1 MNKVRKICLIIVA
14 CVLVIAAGVMVY
26 LTVQSG
32 KSSNSAS
39 EVATSKTVSKNK
51 HKGSS
56 TSSSSSSQSS
66 SSEKSSSDD
75 QSSKF
80 VQSGWSSDQEAQL
93 ASFMNRFGTKMKQK
107 YKEYNGQESIE
118 NLAGEKY
125 PDDFNNRTFKMYS
138 DNSKKTETINIGWD
152 PSLKKDYDYHVVSI
166 FNCNVGNP
174 EQHITYLFS
183 VHDGQP
189 VALVDQTTNGSD
201 CMVKETANQE
211 VRTAFANIFEG
222 NN

>member
-56 TSSSSSSQSS
+56 TSSSSLSQSS
-66 SSEKSSSDD
+66 SSEESSSDD

-80 VQSGWSSDQEAQL
+80 AQSGWSSDQEAQL

-118 NLAGEKY
+118 TLAGEKY
-125 PDDFNNRTFKMYS
+125 PDEFNNRTFKMYS

>member
-1 MNKVRKICLIIVA
+1 
-14 CVLVIAAGVMVY
+14 MVY

-66 SSEKSSSDD
+66 SSKESSSDD

-80 VQSGWSSDQEAQL
+80 AQSGWSSDQKAQL

-118 NLAGEKY
+118 TLAGEKY

>member
-66 SSEKSSSDD
+66 SSKESSSDD

-80 VQSGWSSDQEAQL
+80 AQSGWSSDQEAQL

-118 NLAGEKY
+118 TLAGEKY
-125 PDDFNNRTFKMYS
+125 PDDFKMYS

>member
-14 CVLVIAAGVMVY
+14 CVLVIAAGVVVY

-80 VQSGWSSDQEAQL
+80 AQSGWSSDQEAQL

-118 NLAGEKY
+118 TLAGEKY
-125 PDDFNNRTFKMYS
+125 PDDFNNRTFKMCS

>member
-14 CVLVIAAGVMVY
+14 CVLVIAAGVVVY

-39 EVATSKTVSKNK
+39 EVATSKNK

-56 TSSSSSSQSS
+56 TSSSSLSQSS
-66 SSEKSSSDD
+66 SSEESSSDD

-80 VQSGWSSDQEAQL
+80 AQSGWSSDQEAQL

-118 NLAGEKY
+118 TLAGEKY
-125 PDDFNNRTFKMYS
+125 PDDFNNRTLRCIPIIARRQRQS
-138 DNSKKTETINIGWD
+138 TSAGIH
-152 PSLKKDYDYHVVSI
+152 L
-166 FNCNVGNP
+166 
-174 EQHITYLFS
+174 
-183 VHDGQP
+183 
-189 VALVDQTTNGSD
+189 
-201 CMVKETANQE
+201 
-211 VRTAFANIFEG
+211 
-222 NN
+222 

>member
-1 MNKVRKICLIIVA
+1 
-14 CVLVIAAGVMVY
+14 
-26 LTVQSG
+26 
-32 KSSNSAS
+32 
-39 EVATSKTVSKNK
+39 
-51 HKGSS
+51 
-56 TSSSSSSQSS
+56 
-66 SSEKSSSDD
+66 
-75 QSSKF
+75 
-80 VQSGWSSDQEAQL
+80 
-93 ASFMNRFGTKMKQK
+93 MNRFGTKMKQK

-118 NLAGEKY
+118 TLAGEKY
-125 PDDFNNRTFKMYS
+125 PDDFNNRTFKMCS

-174 EQHITYLFS
+174 EQHITYLFN

>member
-1 MNKVRKICLIIVA
+1 
-14 CVLVIAAGVMVY
+14 
-26 LTVQSG
+26 
-32 KSSNSAS
+32 
-39 EVATSKTVSKNK
+39 
-51 HKGSS
+51 
-56 TSSSSSSQSS
+56 
-66 SSEKSSSDD
+66 
-75 QSSKF
+75 
-80 VQSGWSSDQEAQL
+80 
-93 ASFMNRFGTKMKQK
+93 MNRFGTKMKQK

-118 NLAGEKY
+118 TLAGEKY

>member
-1 MNKVRKICLIIVA
+1 
-14 CVLVIAAGVMVY
+14 MVY

-56 TSSSSSSQSS
+56 TSSSSLSQSS
-66 SSEKSSSDD
+66 SSEESSSDD

-80 VQSGWSSDQEAQL
+80 AQSGWSSDQEAQL

-118 NLAGEKY
+118 TLAGEK
-125 PDDFNNRTFKMYS
+125 
-138 DNSKKTETINIGWD
+138 
-152 PSLKKDYDYHVVSI
+152 
-166 FNCNVGNP
+166 
-174 EQHITYLFS
+174 
-183 VHDGQP
+183 
-189 VALVDQTTNGSD
+189 
-201 CMVKETANQE
+201 
-211 VRTAFANIFEG
+211 
-222 NN
+222 

>member
-80 VQSGWSSDQEAQL
+80 AQSGWSSDQEAQL

-118 NLAGEKY
+118 TLAGEKY
-125 PDDFNNRTFKMYS
+125 PDDFNEKRPK
-138 DNSKKTETINIGWD
+138 I
-152 PSLKKDYDYHVVSI
+152 
-166 FNCNVGNP
+166 
-174 EQHITYLFS
+174 
-183 VHDGQP
+183 P
-189 VALVDQTTNGSD
+189 V
-201 CMVKETANQE
+201 
-211 VRTAFANIFEG
+211 F
-222 NN
+222 

>member
-1 MNKVRKICLIIVA
+1 MTLTKFCKAWNTTRHKWNKFLKNWINKQKRKPTSKMNKVRKICLIIVA

-56 TSSSSSSQSS
+56 TSSSSLSQSS
-66 SSEKSSSDD
+66 SSEESSSDD

-80 VQSGWSSDQEAQL
+80 AQSGWSSDQEAQL

-118 NLAGEKY
+118 TLAGEKY
-125 PDDFNNRTFKMYS
+125 PDDFNNRTFK
-138 DNSKKTETINIGWD
+138 TIIARRQRQSTSAGIHLWRRTMITTSFRSSTAMLAILNNILLIC
-152 PSLKKDYDYHVVSI
+152 SA
-166 FNCNVGNP
+166 F
-174 EQHITYLFS
+174 
-183 VHDGQP
+183 
-189 VALVDQTTNGSD
+189 
-201 CMVKETANQE
+201 MMANQLL
-211 VRTAFANIFEG
+211 
-222 NN
+222 

>member
-56 TSSSSSSQSS
+56 TSSSSLSQSS
-66 SSEKSSSDD
+66 SSKESSSDD

-80 VQSGWSSDQEAQL
+80 AQSGWSSDQEAQL

-118 NLAGEKY
+118 TLAGEKY
-125 PDDFNNRTFKMYS
+125 PDDFKMYS
-138 DNSKKTETINIGWD
+138 DNSKKTETEDRDNQHRLG
-152 PSLKKDYDYHVVSI
+152 SI
-166 FNCNVGNP
+166 F
-174 EQHITYLFS
+174 E
-183 VHDGQP
+183 
-189 VALVDQTTNGSD
+189 
-201 CMVKETANQE
+201 
-211 VRTAFANIFEG
+211 EG
-222 NN
+222 L

>member
-14 CVLVIAAGVMVY
+14 CVLVIAAGVVVY

-56 TSSSSSSQSS
+56 TSSSSLSQSS
-66 SSEKSSSDD
+66 SSEESSSDD

-80 VQSGWSSDQEAQL
+80 AQSGWSSDQEAQL

-118 NLAGEKY
+118 TLAGEKY

>member
-56 TSSSSSSQSS
+56 TSSSSLSQSS
-66 SSEKSSSDD
+66 SSEESSSDD

-80 VQSGWSSDQEAQL
+80 AQSGWSSDQEAQL

-118 NLAGEKY
+118 TLAGEKY
-125 PDDFNNRTFKMYS
+125 LDDFNNRTFKMYS

>member
-14 CVLVIAAGVMVY
+14 CVLVIAAGVVVY

-56 TSSSSSSQSS
+56 TSSLSSSQSS
-66 SSEKSSSDD
+66 SSEESSSDD
-75 QSSKF
+75 QSGKF
-80 VQSGWSSDQEAQL
+80 AQSGWSSDQEAQL

-118 NLAGEKY
+118 TLAGEKY

>member
-80 VQSGWSSDQEAQL
+80 AQSGWSSDQEAQL

-118 NLAGEKY
+118 TLAGEKY
-125 PDDFNNRTFKMYS
+125 PDDFKMYS

>member
-14 CVLVIAAGVMVY
+14 CVLVIAAGVVVY

-39 EVATSKTVSKNK
+39 EVATSKNK

-56 TSSSSSSQSS
+56 TSSSSLSQSS
-66 SSEKSSSDD
+66 SSEESSSDD

-80 VQSGWSSDQEAQL
+80 AQSGWSSDQEAQL

-118 NLAGEKY
+118 TLAGEKY

-222 NN
+222 TT

>member
-66 SSEKSSSDD
+66 SSKESSSDD

-80 VQSGWSSDQEAQL
+80 AQSGWSSDQEAQL

-118 NLAGEKY
+118 TLAGEKY

>member
-66 SSEKSSSDD
+66 SSEESSSDD

-80 VQSGWSSDQEAQL
+80 AQSGWSSDQEAQL

-118 NLAGEKY
+118 TLAGEKY

-174 EQHITYLFS
+174 EQHITYLFN

>member
-1 MNKVRKICLIIVA
+1 
-14 CVLVIAAGVMVY
+14 MVY

-39 EVATSKTVSKNK
+39 EVATSKNK

-56 TSSSSSSQSS
+56 TSSSSLSQSS
-66 SSEKSSSDD
+66 SSEESSSDD
-75 QSSKF
+75 QSGKF
-80 VQSGWSSDQEAQL
+80 AQSGWSSDQEAQL

-118 NLAGEKY
+118 TLAGEKY

>member
-66 SSEKSSSDD
+66 SSEESSSDD

-80 VQSGWSSDQEAQL
+80 AQSGWSSDQEAQL

-118 NLAGEKY
+118 TLAGEKY

>member
-14 CVLVIAAGVMVY
+14 CVLVIAAGVVVY

-66 SSEKSSSDD
+66 SSEESSSDD

-80 VQSGWSSDQEAQL
+80 AQSGWSSDQEAQL

-118 NLAGEKY
+118 TLAGEKY

>member
-1 MNKVRKICLIIVA
+1 MNKVRKICVIIVA
-14 CVLVIAAGVMVY
+14 CVLVIAAGVVVY

-39 EVATSKTVSKNK
+39 EVATSKNK

-56 TSSSSSSQSS
+56 TSSSSLSQSS
-66 SSEKSSSDD
+66 SSEESSSDD

-80 VQSGWSSDQEAQL
+80 AQSGWSSDQEAQL

-118 NLAGEKY
+118 TLAGEKY

>member
-14 CVLVIAAGVMVY
+14 CVLVIAAGVVVY

-39 EVATSKTVSKNK
+39 EVATSKNK

-56 TSSSSSSQSS
+56 TSSSSLSQSS
-66 SSEKSSSDD
+66 SSEESSSDD

-80 VQSGWSSDQEAQL
+80 AQSGWSSDQEAQL

-118 NLAGEKY
+118 TLAGEKY
-125 PDDFNNRTFKMYS
+125 PDDFNNRTFKIYS

>member
-39 EVATSKTVSKNK
+39 EVATSKNK

-56 TSSSSSSQSS
+56 TSSSSLSQSS
-66 SSEKSSSDD
+66 SSEESSSDD

-80 VQSGWSSDQEAQL
+80 AQSGWSSDQEAQL

-118 NLAGEKY
+118 TLAGEKY

>member
-56 TSSSSSSQSS
+56 TSSSSLSQSS
-66 SSEKSSSDD
+66 SSEESSSDD

-80 VQSGWSSDQEAQL
+80 AQSGWSSDQKAQL

-118 NLAGEKY
+118 TLAGEKY

>member
-1 MNKVRKICLIIVA
+1 
-14 CVLVIAAGVMVY
+14 MVY

-66 SSEKSSSDD
+66 SSKESSSDD

-80 VQSGWSSDQEAQL
+80 AQSGWSSDQKAQL

-118 NLAGEKY
+118 TLAGEKY

-138 DNSKKTETINIGWD
+138 DNSKKAETINIGWD

>member
-14 CVLVIAAGVMVY
+14 CVLVIAAGVVVY

-80 VQSGWSSDQEAQL
+80 AQSGWSSDQEAQL

-118 NLAGEKY
+118 TLAGEKY

>member
-56 TSSSSSSQSS
+56 TSSASSSQSS

-80 VQSGWSSDQEAQL
+80 AQSGWSSDQEAQL

>member
-14 CVLVIAAGVMVY
+14 CVLVIAAGVVVY

-39 EVATSKTVSKNK
+39 EVATSKNK

-56 TSSSSSSQSS
+56 TSSSSLSQSS
-66 SSEKSSSDD
+66 SSEESSSDD
-75 QSSKF
+75 QSGKF
-80 VQSGWSSDQEAQL
+80 AQSGWSSDQEAQL

-118 NLAGEKY
+118 TLAGEKY

>member
-80 VQSGWSSDQEAQL
+80 AQSGWSSDQEAQL

>member
-14 CVLVIAAGVMVY
+14 CVLVIAAGVVVY

-66 SSEKSSSDD
+66 SSKESSSDD

-80 VQSGWSSDQEAQL
+80 AQSGWSSDQEAQL

-118 NLAGEKY
+118 TLAGEKY

>member
-66 SSEKSSSDD
+66 SSKESSSDD

-80 VQSGWSSDQEAQL
+80 AQSGWSSDQEAQL

-118 NLAGEKY
+118 TLAGEKY
-125 PDDFNNRTFKMYS
+125 PDDFKMYS

-174 EQHITYLFS
+174 EQHITYLFRI
-183 VHDGQP
+183 
-189 VALVDQTTNGSD
+189 
-201 CMVKETANQE
+201 ANQLL
-211 VRTAFANIFEG
+211 
-222 NN
+222 

>member
-1 MNKVRKICLIIVA
+1 MNKVRKICLSIVA
-14 CVLVIAAGVMVY
+14 CVLVIAAGVVVY

-39 EVATSKTVSKNK
+39 EVATSKNK

-66 SSEKSSSDD
+66 SSEESSSDD

-80 VQSGWSSDQEAQL
+80 AQSGWSSDQEAQL

-118 NLAGEKY
+118 TLAGEKY

>member
-14 CVLVIAAGVMVY
+14 CVLVIAAGVVVY

-39 EVATSKTVSKNK
+39 EVATSKNK

-56 TSSSSSSQSS
+56 TSSSSLSQSS
-66 SSEKSSSDD
+66 SSEESSSDD

-80 VQSGWSSDQEAQL
+80 AQSGWSSDQEAQL

-118 NLAGEKY
+118 TLAGEKY

-174 EQHITYLFS
+174 EQHITYLFN